1 MSEAKAPEE
10 SIAEQLNLKDG
21 DYVQEFGYD
30 DDVDADLRERI
41 EAAIGSELFDE
52 DAQEV
57 VDAVVLW
64 WRSDDGDVADLK
76 CPVAVRDRDRRAGA
90 PGDLLGEFGEHRLG
104 VGVRLVLEADD
115 GAVSTW
121 VVVTDRADEEI
132 RRPLF
137 GTAHGLEMGD
147 DVQWFIDHPSMGH
160 AAAGSFGDH
169 AASLGRMG

>member
-10 SIAEQLNLKDG
+10 SIAEQLELKDG

-64 WRSDDGDVADLK
+64 WRDGDGDLVDELVDVQTTLDDGGIVWLLTPKAGCDDHVSPADIQE
-76 CPVAVRDRDRRAGA
+76 AASTAGLHVTSA
-90 PGDLLGEFGEHRLG
+90 ARVSSDWS
-104 VGVRLVLEADD
+104 VSRLVPK
-115 GAVSTW
+115 
-121 VVVTDRADEEI
+121 RN
-132 RRPLF
+132 F
-137 GTAHGLEMGD
+137 
-147 DVQWFIDHPSMGH
+147 
-160 AAAGSFGDH
+160 
-169 AASLGRMG
+169 

>member
-10 SIAEQLNLKDG
+10 SIAEQLELKDG

-64 WRSDDGDVADLK
+64 WRDGDGDLVDELVDVQTTLDDGGVVWLLTPKAGRDDHVSPADIQE
-76 CPVAVRDRDRRAGA
+76 AASTAGLHVTSA
-90 PGDLLGEFGEHRLG
+90 ARVSSDWS
-104 VGVRLVLEADD
+104 VSRLVPK
-115 GAVSTW
+115 
-121 VVVTDRADEEI
+121 RN
-132 RRPLF
+132 F
-137 GTAHGLEMGD
+137 
-147 DVQWFIDHPSMGH
+147 
-160 AAAGSFGDH
+160 
-169 AASLGRMG
+169 

>member
-10 SIAEQLNLKDG
+10 SIAEQLELKDG

-64 WRSDDGDVADLK
+64 WRDGDGDLVDELVDVQTTLDDGGVVWLLTPKAGRNDHVSPADIQE
-76 CPVAVRDRDRRAGA
+76 AASTAGLHVTSA
-90 PGDLLGEFGEHRLG
+90 ARVSSDWS
-104 VGVRLVLEADD
+104 VSRLVPK
-115 GAVSTW
+115 
-121 VVVTDRADEEI
+121 RN
-132 RRPLF
+132 F
-137 GTAHGLEMGD
+137 
-147 DVQWFIDHPSMGH
+147 
-160 AAAGSFGDH
+160 
-169 AASLGRMG
+169 

>member
-10 SIAEQLNLKDG
+10 SIAEQLELKDG

-64 WRSDDGDVADLK
+64 WRDGDGDLVDELVDVQTTLDDGGVVWLLTPKAGRDDHVSPADIQEAASTSGLH
-76 CPVAVRDRDRRAGA
+76 VTSAARVSSDWS
-90 PGDLLGEFGEHRLG
+90 
-104 VGVRLVLEADD
+104 VSRLVPK
-115 GAVSTW
+115 
-121 VVVTDRADEEI
+121 RN
-132 RRPLF
+132 F
-137 GTAHGLEMGD
+137 
-147 DVQWFIDHPSMGH
+147 
-160 AAAGSFGDH
+160 
-169 AASLGRMG
+169 

>member
-10 SIAEQLNLKDG
+10 SIAVQLELKDG

-64 WRSDDGDVADLK
+64 WRDGDGDLVDELVDVQTTLDDGGVVWLLTPKAGRDDHVSPADIQE
-76 CPVAVRDRDRRAGA
+76 AASTAGLHVTSA
-90 PGDLLGEFGEHRLG
+90 ARVSSDWS
-104 VGVRLVLEADD
+104 VSRLVPK
-115 GAVSTW
+115 
-121 VVVTDRADEEI
+121 RN
-132 RRPLF
+132 F
-137 GTAHGLEMGD
+137 
-147 DVQWFIDHPSMGH
+147 
-160 AAAGSFGDH
+160 
-169 AASLGRMG
+169 

>member
-64 WRSDDGDVADLK
+64 WRDGDGDLVDELVDVQTTLDDGGVVWLLTPKAGRDDHVSPADIQE
-76 CPVAVRDRDRRAGA
+76 AASTAGLHVTSA
-90 PGDLLGEFGEHRLG
+90 ARVSSDWS
-104 VGVRLVLEADD
+104 VSRLVPK
-115 GAVSTW
+115 
-121 VVVTDRADEEI
+121 RN
-132 RRPLF
+132 F
-137 GTAHGLEMGD
+137 
-147 DVQWFIDHPSMGH
+147 
-160 AAAGSFGDH
+160 
-169 AASLGRMG
+169 

>member
-10 SIAEQLNLKDG
+10 SIAEQLERKDG

-64 WRSDDGDVADLK
+64 WRDGDGDLVDELVDVQTTLDDGGVVWLLTPKAGRDDHVSPADIQE
-76 CPVAVRDRDRRAGA
+76 AASTAGLHVTSA
-90 PGDLLGEFGEHRLG
+90 ARVSSDWS
-104 VGVRLVLEADD
+104 VSRLVPK
-115 GAVSTW
+115 
-121 VVVTDRADEEI
+121 RN
-132 RRPLF
+132 F
-137 GTAHGLEMGD
+137 
-147 DVQWFIDHPSMGH
+147 
-160 AAAGSFGDH
+160 
-169 AASLGRMG
+169 

>member
-10 SIAEQLNLKDG
+10 SIAERLELKDG

-64 WRSDDGDVADLK
+64 WRDGDGDLVDELVDVQTTLDDGGVVWLLTPKAGRDDHVSPADIQE
-76 CPVAVRDRDRRAGA
+76 AASTAGLHVTSA
-90 PGDLLGEFGEHRLG
+90 ARVSSDWS
-104 VGVRLVLEADD
+104 VSRLVPK
-115 GAVSTW
+115 
-121 VVVTDRADEEI
+121 RN
-132 RRPLF
+132 F
-137 GTAHGLEMGD
+137 
-147 DVQWFIDHPSMGH
+147 
-160 AAAGSFGDH
+160 
-169 AASLGRMG
+169 